1 MNILWWPGFCG
12 FWFQGGAYRFFCF
25 LGGEGVGGLGA
36 VCGVF
41 VSGVF
46 VCGSLCILGG
56 YVLI

>member
-1 MNILWWPGFCG
+1 MVLIGFFV
-12 FWFQGGAYRFFCF
+12 FW
-25 LGGEGVGGLGA
+25 GEGVGGLGA